1 MLLQA
6 SQSFQHKGILPSY
19 AEDFGALL
27 VSTILN
33 FKGANDIKKEETI
46 NI

>member
-19 AEDFGALL
+19 AEDFGALP
-27 VSTILN
+27 VSTMLN
-33 FKGANDIKKEETI
+33 LKCANDIKKVETM